1 RQYTRGQI
9 DQVSIRTSSGE
20 IETLPWVYEAELL
33 EATFRSIRSFGITEK
48 LDVGFGLEIDH
59 RRYRMSDGVEA
70 SAEAARIFTQ
80 YALPVSDRRI
90 SPYVSIAAYSTR
102 FHRVLNLE
110 TLGIQEAFRY
120 GYGDTS
126 ALFVG
131 AEALGSSRDLVGSR
145 VSVGYTLL
153 IRYGLIRAGVS
164 NRVVV
169 ANEDRHEAFAA
180 LRARIVSPEILIGRI
195 HLDGALGHRYQ
206 DYLNVAGFRLGG
218 NNRLRGYLAGEFVGK
233 NIAAFNAELRTK

>member
-90 SPYVSIAAYSTR
+90 SPYVSVAAYSTR

-110 TLGIQEAFRY
+110 TLGIQEDFRS
-120 GYGDTS
+120 GYAVTT
-126 ALFVG
+126 ALFAA

-145 VSVGYTLL
+145 ISLGYTLPVGN
-153 IRYGLIRAGVS
+153 GLIRVGAS
-164 NRVVV
+164 NRIVV
-169 ANEDRHEAFAA
+169 ANENRHEAFVAV
-180 LRARIVSPEILIGRI
+180 RGRIVSPEILLGRL
-195 HLDGALGHRYQ
+195 HLDEVIGH
-206 DYLNVAGFRLGG
+206 
-218 NNRLRGYLAGEFVGK
+218 
-233 NIAAFNAELRTK
+233 